1 MSSAIRDLVSMRDVE
16 SLVEILNESD
26 DWMDQVDAA
35 EGLVRLG
42 DRRGLD
48 YLLIAKQSDIDDIG
62 RVAGEVLANPE
73 IVRHREQ
80 IEAEIRFSSKKLI
93 EVAHGRIKAGKKV
106 FLHKVVYVSAAE
118 LLQDDSSGMG
128 FELFAVNDA
137 GLDGWEMVNVVP
149 RRQITGPG
157 ENAAVGAYVFLKKE
171 LGPGDA
177 AELDQK

>member
-16 SLVEILNESD
+16 SLVEILSDSD
-26 DWMDQVDAA
+26 DWMDQIDAA

-48 YLLIAKQSDIDDIG
+48 YLLIARQSDIDDIG
-62 RVAGEVLANPE
+62 HVAQEVLSDPE
-73 IVRHREQ
+73 IIRMRAQ
-80 IEAEIRFSSKKLI
+80 IEAEIRFSSKKLV
-93 EVAHGRIKAGKKV
+93 EEARVRLDAGKKV
-106 FLHKVVYVSAAE
+106 FLHKAIYVSAAE
-118 LLQDDSSGMG
+118 LLQDDREGEG

-137 GLDGWEMVNVVP
+137 GLQGWEMVNVVP

-171 LGPGDA
+171 LGPGDTD
-177 AELDQK
+177 ELEK